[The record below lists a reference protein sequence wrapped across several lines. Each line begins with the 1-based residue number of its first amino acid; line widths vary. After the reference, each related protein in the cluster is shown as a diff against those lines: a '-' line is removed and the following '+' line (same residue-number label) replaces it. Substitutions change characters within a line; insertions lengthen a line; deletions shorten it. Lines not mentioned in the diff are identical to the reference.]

1 MSVATAITGGAGAVM
16 GIAGG
21 VSKFFEG
28 RKMQRAAQD
37 AIANFEWEDPQNAFR
52 NNQVSTLGSD
62 LQREELGINNAT
74 SVEALRGAGTR
85 GLVGGLGR
93 VQANSNRVN
102 AQIAAGLDEQQKTI
116 DMNASQDDIRI
127 RDMIEKRQADELAG
141 YGQMLST
148 GMGMKYAGIGD
159 AINGVGAGLQ
169 AGLAANA
176 MSKSPLQSV
185 GGGSTPQNAI
195 AQSAATATGGST
207 LVSTPQQSAF
217 GAGSNFSLGYSR
229 YGMTPSQDSLIDN
242 WFQNLNKIKTQ

>member
-1 MSVATAITGGAGAVM
+1 MATATAITGGVQAAM

-52 NNQVSTLGSD
+52 NNQVSTMGAD
-62 LQREELGINNAT
+62 LQREDMATLNAT

-93 VQANSNRVN
+93 VQANANRVN
-102 AQIAAGLDEQQKTI
+102 AQIAAGLDEQQKAI

-127 RDMIEKRQADELAG
+127 RDMIEKRQTDELAG

-148 GMGMKYAGIGD
+148 GMGMKYGGIGD
-159 AINGVGAGLQ
+159 AINGLGAGLQ

-176 MSKSPLQSV
+176 MASSPLPTGVSTGNTV
-185 GGGSTPQNAI
+185 GGAANYSGITPVTN
-195 AQSAATATGGST
+195 
-207 LVSTPQQSAF
+207 PQPAF
-217 GAGSNFSLGYSR
+217 GSGSNFSLGFSR
-229 YGMTPSQDSLIDN
+229 FGMTPAQDAIVNN
-242 WFQNLNKIKTQ
+242 WRPNKYNIQNIPQ